1 MEIIKNI
8 KMEGK
13 HFWGFAFINL
23 TYFSIWCI
31 VAWYLTLW
39 MSEVANL
46 DSGFSGIVFSTMAAA
61 SLIFQPFL
69 GMISDKLLFRKTLI
83 LTISISAIF
92 IGPYFQWAFI
102 PLLGINKFLVTIF
115 TGIFLGFVLNGGS
128 SVVEQYVQRSALA
141 NKFEYGHARMGGS
154 VAAMLSTLIAGRL
167 FIWQPYAIFW
177 AGSFFGVI
185 MTLILIFSAKVNLQN
200 ASLVGD
206 TSNSIEIKQV
216 LQVFKLKNFWAL
228 SLFFMGSAAIYDV
241 VDQQFIVFFRTF
253 FDTTDQA
260 TLVYSYVGS
269 FNSILEFILMIP
281 MPYIINKIGAKNGLI
296 LAGFVAAARTIGSA
310 FAPNWWIVILFRLLA
325 GLEMPLILV
334 SITKYIAGTFDM
346 RLYATIY
353 VLSANFAKQI
363 SVFILSAIA
372 GNLYDVIGFQRAYLF
387 MGVAILAITFITM
400 FTLKN
405 EKDYTDNTVILKNE
419 YDN

>member
-8 KMEGK
+8 KTENK
-13 HFWGFAFINL
+13 NFWGFAFLNL

-61 SLIFQPFL
+61 SLVLQPFL
-69 GMISDKLLFRKTLI
+69 GMLSDKLLFRKTLI
-83 LTISISAIF
+83 LTIAVSAIF

-102 PLLGINKFLVTIF
+102 PLLSINKFLVTIF
-115 TGIFLGFVLNGGS
+115 TGIFLGFILNGGS

-141 NKFEYGHARMGGS
+141 NTFEYGHARMGGS

-167 FIWQPYAIFW
+167 FIWNPYAIFW
-177 AGSFFGVI
+177 AGSFCGFI
-185 MTLILIFSAKVNLQN
+185 MTLILIFSTKVNLKN
-200 ASLVGD
+200 AAFVGD
-206 TSNSIEIKQV
+206 TSNSLDMKQI

-253 FDTTDQA
+253 FDTPEEA

-296 LAGFVAAARTIGSA
+296 LAGLVAVARTIGSA
-310 FAPNWWIVILFRLLA
+310 FAPNWWMVILFRLLA

-353 VLSANFAKQI
+353 ALAANFAKQI
-363 SVFILSAIA
+363 AVFILSAIA
-372 GNLYDVIGFQRAYLF
+372 GNLYAVIGFQRAYLF
-387 MGVAILAITFITM
+387 MGMAILVI
-400 FTLKN
+400 
-405 EKDYTDNTVILKNE
+405 TVITIFILPSEKKVLPDKVVVENS
-419 YDN
+419 